1 MCQICSSIYQL
12 DIISML
18 MLISYCC
25 MLMLIAYCSI
35 PMVFTDIQRMAF
47 AVNAFNATNRDGL
60 SVHLHDEI
68 IYLIVLLELTKTII
82 GQG

>member
-1 MCQICSSIYQL
+1 
-12 DIISML
+12 
-18 MLISYCC
+18 
-25 MLMLIAYCSI
+25 
-35 PMVFTDIQRMAF
+35 MAF

-82 GQG
+82 GQGSDDMVLGQLYMSARAHIRYIPFANH